1 MTTTVVVT
9 FNSIPSDD
17 EIALMGDWLTP
28 YLDNGNT
35 SGFPLPMIGNKLH
48 REWDTVENAE
58 VYIVKVLEIY
68 ITASS
73 AVISE

>member
-9 FNSIPSDD
+9 FNSIPPDD

-28 YLDNGNT
+28 YLANGNT
-35 SGFPLPMIGNKLH
+35 SEFPLPMIGNKLY
-48 REWDTVENAE
+48 RVWDTVENAE
-58 VYIVKVLEIY
+58 ASIVKVLEIY
-68 ITASS
+68 STASS